1 MINCFAEWLTGGK
14 ALGIISRWDQSQ
26 DFSSLQKTDTL
37 EAGFGPTQN
46 PSSIFFE

>member
-1 MINCFAEWLTGGK
+1 MVDWGK

-26 DFSSLQKTDTL
+26 DFSLQKTDTL

-46 PSSIFFE
+46 LSSIFFE